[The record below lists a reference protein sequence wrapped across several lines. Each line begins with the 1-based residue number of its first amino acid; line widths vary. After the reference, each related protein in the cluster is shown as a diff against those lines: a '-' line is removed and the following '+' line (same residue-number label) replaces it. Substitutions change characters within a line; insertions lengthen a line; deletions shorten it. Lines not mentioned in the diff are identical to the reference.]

1 MRIAV
6 TGAYGFSGKYIARRL
21 LDLKH
26 DVITLTNSPHR
37 GNPFGELVKA
47 FPYNFSK
54 PKELENS
61 LRGVEVLINTY
72 WVRFDKP
79 PHFSFAQAVA
89 NSKVLFEAAKQAGVR
104 RLIHISITNPD
115 LSSDLPYFRGKAEM
129 EEHIKETG
137 LSHAILRPAVLFGTE
152 DILIN
157 NIAWAL
163 RTLPVFGIY
172 GDGRYRLQPIHVDDL
187 AAAAVD
193 RVEAETNETVDA
205 IGPEIFRYRGL
216 VEMIAREIGS
226 RALIVVMPPWLAFQ
240 GVRVLG
246 WMVGDVINTRDEVKG
261 LMQERLY
268 VEITPDWYHRAQRL
282 AARPSRKDWSAL
294 CQRIAAT
301 LRSRQRLPTSL
312 TIRHISRL
320 QLPPIPI
327 NDARGHGG
335 P

>member
-54 PKELENS
+54 PKDLENS

-89 NSKVLFEAAKQAGVR
+89 NAKALLEAAVRAGVR
-104 RLIHISITNPD
+104 RVIHISITNPAC
-115 LSSDLPYFRGKAEM
+115 SSDLPYFRGKAEI
-129 EEHIKETG
+129 EEHIKDIG
-137 LSHAILRPAVLFGTE
+137 LPYAILRPAVLFGKE

-172 GDGRYRLQPIHVDDL
+172 GDGRYRLQPIYVDDL
-187 AAAAVD
+187 AAAAVA
-193 RVEAETNETVDA
+193 RVEGDTNETVDA
-205 IGPEIFRYRGL
+205 IGPETFRYRGL

-226 RALIVVMPPWLAFQ
+226 RALIVSMPPWLAFQ
-240 GVRVLG
+240 GVRMLG
-246 WMVGDVINTRDEVKG
+246 WMVGDVINTRDEVEG

-268 VEITPDWYHRAQRL
+268 VDSPPLGRTKLSDWVRAHREKIGRQYASELQR
-282 AARPSRKDWSAL
+282 RFDRVSAY
-294 CQRIAAT
+294 QQI
-301 LRSRQRLPTSL
+301 
-312 TIRHISRL
+312 
-320 QLPPIPI
+320 
-327 NDARGHGG
+327 
-335 P
+335 